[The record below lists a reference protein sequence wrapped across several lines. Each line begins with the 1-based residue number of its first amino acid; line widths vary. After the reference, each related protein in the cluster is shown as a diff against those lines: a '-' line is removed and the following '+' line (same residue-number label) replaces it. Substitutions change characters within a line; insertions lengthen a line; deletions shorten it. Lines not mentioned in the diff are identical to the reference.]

1 VTLAPQGEP
10 VVNIDGLTRSFSGTV
25 AVDDV
30 SFFVSAGEI
39 HGLCGHNGA
48 GKSTL
53 IRMLAGQLHSDAG
66 TITIDGVPVRLRSPQ
81 AAQRAGIAVVDQELS
96 VIPALTV
103 DENLLLGDVTAGFF
117 SRGAGRAE
125 RRQLLDHLGLGDVRL
140 DARLSTL
147 GLGQRQ
153 LVEIARGLG
162 RDARLLILDEPTATL
177 SETEARLVFAAI
189 RKVAERGCAVLFVSH
204 RLREVLDLCDRVT
217 VLRDARFV
225 ATTSASDLTIPKLIV
240 QMLGEAPH
248 RPARASATG
257 VETAP
262 ALSIVELTVPA
273 AVSGFS
279 LDAHVGVVYG
289 VAGQLG
295 SGASDVLR
303 AVAGLHPGSSGT
315 VTLDGRS
322 LTSNDPVSRQHAGI
336 MFVSNDRKNEGLF
349 LESSVG
355 SNLTA
360 TRLPGLSRLGVV
372 DRAREQRERIR
383 LAKLAT
389 VDIDRLGDAVSGL
402 SGGNQ
407 QKVFTTRALGR
418 DDARVLLIDEP
429 TRGVDI
435 GGRAA
440 IHDLL
445 RAAAA
450 DGLVVL
456 FASTELEELIELADV
471 IITMKDGRQVRRHDG
486 DIRGAELM
494 DDMTHDAGAA

>member
-1 VTLAPQGEP
+1 
-10 VVNIDGLTRSFSGTV
+10 
-25 AVDDV
+25 
-30 SFFVSAGEI
+30 
-39 HGLCGHNGA
+39 
-48 GKSTL
+48 
-53 IRMLAGQLHSDAG
+53 
-66 TITIDGVPVRLRSPQ
+66 
-81 AAQRAGIAVVDQELS
+81 
-96 VIPALTV
+96 
-103 DENLLLGDVTAGFF
+103 
-117 SRGAGRAE
+117 
-125 RRQLLDHLGLGDVRL
+125 
-140 DARLSTL
+140 
-147 GLGQRQ
+147 
-153 LVEIARGLG
+153 
-162 RDARLLILDEPTATL
+162 
-177 SETEARLVFAAI
+177 
-189 RKVAERGCAVLFVSH
+189 
-204 RLREVLDLCDRVT
+204 
-217 VLRDARFV
+217 
-225 ATTSASDLTIPKLIV
+225 
-240 QMLGEAPH
+240 
-248 RPARASATG
+248 
-257 VETAP
+257 
-262 ALSIVELTVPA
+262 
-273 AVSGFS
+273 
-279 LDAHVGVVYG
+279 
-289 VAGQLG
+289 
-295 SGASDVLR
+295 
-303 AVAGLHPGSSGT
+303 
-315 VTLDGRS
+315 
-322 LTSNDPVSRQHAGI
+322 

-389 VDIDRLGDAVSGL
+389 VDTDRLGDAVSGL

-407 QKVFTTRALGR
+407 QKVFTARALGR

-486 DIRGAELM
+486 DIRGAELV